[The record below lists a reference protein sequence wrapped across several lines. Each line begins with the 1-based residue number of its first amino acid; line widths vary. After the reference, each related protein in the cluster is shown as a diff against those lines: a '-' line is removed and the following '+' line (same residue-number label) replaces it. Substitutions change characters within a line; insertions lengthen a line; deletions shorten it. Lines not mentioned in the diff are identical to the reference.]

1 VSPSFSAHPTFHA
14 RSTRT
19 RTTRRSQP
27 QPGTPAPQHAGTP
40 IVVLLYPSAQDGGQL
55 GTEHTAAVRSVLEQ
69 LAAGGLTVLG
79 QAPPGVAGRQAG
91 GPLRPDPRRA
101 TAADTVLRVD
111 ARSRSVSRAGQEITL
126 CRLEFDLL
134 LHLARH
140 PGQVFSRGQLLN
152 AVWGYT
158 FTGTRTVDVHVRRL
172 RQKLGSQALVTT
184 VRGVGYRLAT
194 TAPVLLRPDGAPVA
208 GIPADRRGAA

>member
-1 VSPSFSAHPTFHA
+1 MSPSFSAHPTFHA

-19 RTTRRSQP
+19 RTTRRSRP

-40 IVVLLYPSAQDGGQL
+40 IVVVLYPSAQDGGQL

-79 QAPPGVAGRQAG
+79 QAPPGVAGWPA
-91 GPLRPDPRRA
+91 PRRA

-134 LHLARH
+134 LHLTRH

-152 AVWGYT
+152 AVWGHA
-158 FTGTRTVDVHVRRL
+158 FTGSRTVDVHVRRL
-172 RQKLGSQALVTT
+172 RQKLGSEALVTT

-194 TAPVLLRPDGAPVA
+194 NAPVLLVSDGAPVA
-208 GIPADRRGAA
+208 GLPAARRGAA